1 MPIYEYQGQE
11 YDINT
16 MDPAEAKSKIL
27 KYLGSQKEATPK
39 LELPQPEG
47 FGEAAER
54 SFVTNA
60 QKISGAFGDML
71 GFPGTDKE
79 TYEKSLQRQGEMKK
93 GENWYSPEN
102 LGAMTGALGV
112 QLPATLAGAPIVAA
126 ASPEAVGGLG
136 IAALTGLVGSAIT
149 APGEYWGAEQEALFG
164 GATPEIAKNMGRN
177 AAAWT
182 VAGNM
187 LPGQGGL
194 LGRAVKAAA
203 QGVGAQVGESYA
215 HNYLADGNEKLTRDP
230 WDTNSLIL
238 GGLTSGALGAA
249 TGSRKGERWL
259 SKNENQPEATPT
271 PTPRTN
277 IEKQLHTE
285 ALTTI
290 DKVLAVK
297 VKELDGLKEDF
308 SNGIANEEMAARS
321 TQLEEEVKNLSEQ
334 RNTIESLI
342 SGKNPEAV
350 TDTKL
355 TADLQLQRDRA
366 ARGQGVNKPR
376 EAAPGEDVPIHEEL
390 PPNWRETVDQETG
403 EVAPTPTVPK
413 KSPHEIAMM
422 KIGES
427 IGNPNKAAYNLQRA
441 QDALDTLPDR
451 VAKDETPGSEY
462 SSRKEALE
470 TEIKAYKANIKGE
483 EPDLNALVKKEPSI
497 FRSEDEAFDATRNK
511 QEALSQYEAL
521 RKTEFETRDILA
533 ERQALVEK
541 PNKTLDDDLRIAEL
555 NDQYVES
562 LVRNNPRNELKS
574 TIDDLVGERDI
585 DLPMLGPEDA
595 SYVRART
602 EQINKQLAKYME
614 FQRRAENSVRDGT
627 TNQKTVQ
634 DILSLPENERV
645 QALIDNK
652 ERFDTIPGSSI
663 HFDKNLDDAQGHF
676 RAAIGELL
684 SKLGWLTGKDKQT
697 LYFVVDNTL
706 TKDQSAHHNIIGDVG
721 VIHMN
726 PEAIGIDSFNTPTYP
741 TGLLDKFKNIY
752 KKENTINSK
761 NNQIRL
767 LKVAT
772 HEIGHHLMLKVFHDN
787 LRSFDPA
794 ADVTQTKFFQQITAA
809 FKDWQTK
816 QSATDPMFKQKSPY
830 YRDHFAEF
838 FAEEVSRALIF
849 QHMRVSPV
857 IKKMMEPVVKFLNA
871 IRDHYKSL
879 AGDSFDIAEYRSFVS
894 DIVNTII
901 KRNEENSKVIW
912 DEAKLHESNKLV
924 DEQRGKR
931 LFEGQTL
938 ETLMYDMHVRDTDG
952 KLITNPNGGR
962 IPMFA
967 GEGKAQGAGPEQKSN
982 LSFNFG
988 MKFLTKR
995 FGIGQIAQIFADNPH
1010 VQAAFN
1016 HIRNGQKAGIKA
1028 YKEIWN
1034 GIDSIESLDGK
1045 HVFTRFA
1052 NNKDKSTPYY
1062 AVKHMKNEE
1071 AFNILQVAKKAF
1083 EEDITHTDAMAKY
1096 GAELTAN
1103 EKKLYTTL
1111 AKMWDQQYQKVYD
1124 LQTKLKKKDELQYRN
1139 GWYPSVR
1146 NGQYQ
1151 VNLSMQGHVFRS
1163 QTFMTETAAKA
1174 FQDKVRKLNA
1184 KHVDVSEVIDSKAEP
1199 SPDDMPRID
1208 MIKDG
1213 IKRAFP
1219 SGGEDVNKK
1228 IDKMLASSEHKSG
1241 HLGKHH
1247 ILRTNMEGA
1256 RGTELFGSP
1265 KELGESFKKA
1275 ITSSVEE
1282 FSHKMQVMYIKT
1294 YIHDIINNP
1303 EIDANTRMIVQ
1314 QMFDNV
1320 VSNNKNWMES
1330 FDKYTVESIER
1341 MTKSVMER
1349 LGKEYKGDMLV
1360 GKKFMDTSMEWLYLT
1375 KIMAKLS
1382 FVLGQA
1388 AAPLQALR
1396 TMAIDGGMVMPWVSM
1411 GKGVMDLVTGK
1422 NPELRYAMLD
1432 TKNDSNTFEPQF
1444 IEALELT
1451 EGDKP
1456 IMTFIKDWLFT
1467 RRPAEVMDTYS
1478 RVVTFASLFNHYRDL
1493 GYDYETARDKA
1504 KVGTD
1509 VNMGAYGSADT
1520 ASLLKH
1526 LGGAGNL
1533 MKPLQTLPTAMLGN
1547 LVADLARIAR
1557 NPTKLK
1563 AYAPFLTY
1571 ALTTMLIGGAMGLQG
1586 IQEYEAIR
1594 KMLEDNDIFSLPS
1607 VVDVMK
1613 ENPELLET
1621 ISTEGFDAQRA
1632 LLLGPAVEVLGV
1644 DLASSLRANET
1655 FEAVVLSIISG
1666 HKAWSEAAPT
1676 VSFPA
1681 EFLGGAAKL
1690 AKHGMSL
1697 ATGGTGLENAQLGK
1711 AIGAV
1716 TPAGPIGYGV
1726 KELAGT
1732 HETKLF
1738 GENTGMLQGGTSGE
1752 ATKERTPTDTLAGTL
1767 GTKSTEDRANL
1778 LVGMRKIELDKRR
1791 QMQVKSAA
1799 NKFAETGDAQ
1809 HLARLISLDVK
1820 DTELE
1825 NAVSNQV
1832 YNKIMDAKTRYF
1844 MNKQGRVNERK
1855 AERAVQYGD
1864 Y

>member
-1 MPIYEYQGQE
+1 LLCLGNQLGIGGA
-11 YDINT
+11 
-16 MDPAEAKSKIL
+16 DP
-27 KYLGSQKEATPK
+27 
-39 LELPQPEG
+39 ELYKK
-47 FGEAAER
+47 AVER
-54 SFVTNA
+54 SAEV
-60 QKISGAFGDML
+60 KH
-71 GFPGTDKE
+71 
-79 TYEKSLQRQGEMKK
+79 

-102 LGAMTGALGV
+102 LGAMAGALGV

-126 ASPEAVGGLG
+126 SAPAAIGGLG
-136 IAALTGLVGSAIT
+136 TAALTGLVGSAIT

-164 GATPEIAKNMGRN
+164 GATPEMAKNMGRN

-194 LGRAVKAAA
+194 LGRAVKGAA

-259 SKNENQPEATPT
+259 SKNEGQPEATPT

-277 IEKQLHTE
+277 VEKQLHTE

-308 SNGIANEEMAARS
+308 SNGIANEEMAARF

-334 RNTIESLI
+334 RNTIESLV
-342 SGKNPEAV
+342 SGKNSEAI
-350 TDTKL
+350 TDAKL
-355 TADLQLQRDRA
+355 TRDAEIQKKRGVLQGD
-366 ARGQGVNKPR
+366 KPQAR

-390 PPNWRETVDQETG
+390 PPNWRETIDQETG

-427 IGNPNKAAYNLQRA
+427 MGNPNKAAYNLQRA

-470 TEIKAYKANIKGE
+470 TEIKAYQAIIKGE

-497 FRSEDEAFDATRNK
+497 FRSEDEAFDATINK
-511 QEALSQYEAL
+511 QEALSQGEAL
-521 RKTEFETRDILA
+521 RKTMQEMADVQA
-533 ERQALVEK
+533 ERRALLDK
-541 PNKTLDDDLRIAEL
+541 PNKTLEDQLRIAEL
-555 NDQYVES
+555 SDKFDETS
-562 LVRNNPRNELKS
+562 VRNDPQNNLVDVISSLREEIEDLKQNPDPYTQAR
-574 TIDDLVGERDI
+574 
-585 DLPMLGPEDA
+585 LPVA
-595 SYVRART
+595 
-602 EQINKQLAKYME
+602 EQLLSKYME
-614 FQRRAENSVRDGT
+614 FQRRAENSVRDGA

-684 SKLGWLTGKDKQT
+684 GKLGWLTGKDKQT

-706 TKDQSAHHNIIGDVG
+706 TKDQPAHHNIIGDVG

-726 PEAIGIDSFNTPTYP
+726 PEAMGIDIFNTPNYP

-767 LKVAT
+767 LKVAA

-816 QSATDPMFKQKSPY
+816 HSATDPMFKQKSPY
-830 YRDHFAEF
+830 YRDYFAEF
-838 FAEEVSRALIF
+838 FAEEVSRTLIF

-857 IKKMMEPVVKFLNA
+857 IKKMMEPIVKFLNA

-879 AGDSFDIAEYRSFVS
+879 AGDSFDIVEYRSFVS

-938 ETLMYDMHVRDTDG
+938 ETLMYDMHVRDTEG
-952 KLITNPNGGR
+952 KLITNSTGGR

-967 GEGKAQGAGPEQKSN
+967 KEGKAQGAGPEQKSN

-1034 GIDSIESLDGK
+1034 GLDSIESLDGK

-1124 LQTKLKKKDELQYRN
+1124 LQTKLKKKDQLQYRN

-1174 FQDKVRKLNA
+1174 FQEKVRKLNA

-1199 SPDDMPRID
+1199 APDDMPRID

-1219 SGGEDVNKK
+1219 FGGEGVNKR
-1228 IDKMLASSEHKSG
+1228 IDEMLASSEHKGG

-1422 NPELRYAMLD
+1422 NPELRNAMLD

-1493 GYDYETARDKA
+1493 GYGYETARDKA
-1504 KVGTD
+1504 KIGTD
-1509 VNMGAYGSADT
+1509 VNMGAYGSTDT

-1594 KMLEDNDIFSLPS
+1594 KMLEDHDIFSLPS

-1681 EFLGGAAKL
+1681 EFFGGAAKL
-1690 AKHGMSL
+1690 AKHGISL

-1711 AIGAV
+1711 AIGSV

-1732 HETKLF
+1732 NETKLF

-1752 ATKERTPTDTLAGTL
+1752 ATKERTPTDTIAGTL

-1778 LVGMRKIELDKRR
+1778 LVGMRKIELDKR
-1791 QMQVKSAA
+1791 M
-1799 NKFAETGDAQ
+1799 
-1809 HLARLISLDVK
+1809 
-1820 DTELE
+1820 
-1825 NAVSNQV
+1825 
-1832 YNKIMDAKTRYF
+1832 
-1844 MNKQGRVNERK
+1844 
-1855 AERAVQYGD
+1855 
-1864 Y
+1864 